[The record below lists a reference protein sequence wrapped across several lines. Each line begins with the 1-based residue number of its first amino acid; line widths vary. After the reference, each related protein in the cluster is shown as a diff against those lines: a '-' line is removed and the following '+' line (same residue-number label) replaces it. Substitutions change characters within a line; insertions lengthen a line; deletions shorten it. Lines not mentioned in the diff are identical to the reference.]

1 MSWRLIDETT
11 LRIYMRQHFQTNYSN
26 ESCRLHMSASFFLM
40 LRTHL
45 QDTRL
50 LLEFTWFYEYCVNLL
65 NLPDR
70 YTLSRP
76 STPMEGFEEVH
87 EGTWI

>member
-11 LRIYMRQHFQTNYSN
+11 LRIYMRQQRKLPTAYVRF
-26 ESCRLHMSASFFLM
+26 RFFLM

-65 NLPDR
+65 NLPSR